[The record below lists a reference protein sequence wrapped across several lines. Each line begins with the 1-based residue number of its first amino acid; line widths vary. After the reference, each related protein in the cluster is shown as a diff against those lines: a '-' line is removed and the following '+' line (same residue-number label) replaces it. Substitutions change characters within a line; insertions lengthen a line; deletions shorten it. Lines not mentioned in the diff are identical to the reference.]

1 MDTTHLHTY
10 FTVNGQEIILAFKF
24 WTLATALVVTIGIAP
39 ANLAADG
46 FAGPYLAARQASSVY
61 DFGAAARY
69 YARANLADSSNTE
82 LMERA
87 AISFFALGEVERSAQ
102 FSELLEAAGQ
112 RESQISNLVL
122 ATSLS
127 ASGDWATLQARFDS
141 GQRSGPLTQELVQAW
156 VLSAQGDQQAANDVF
171 DALAKNK
178 SMQPFATYHK
188 ALSLIL
194 AGDDRQALTLL
205 QSDGARMLAI
215 GQRAVRLRAE
225 LLARLS
231 EREAA
236 LDLLTPATQGQTPDP
251 ESVALAAMIQSGK
264 PIALTEFQTP
274 QQGIAEVFFNLA
286 QALRNEAEPDL
297 LLLYARAAVHLDPTH
312 TNALL
317 ILAQVLEEL
326 KQYDLAV
333 AAYAQVP
340 PSNPLFT
347 AAEIGRADALQ
358 SAGKLELSID
368 VLQNLAQKRADN
380 DGVMSALGDALR
392 RADRFEDAAIAYS
405 RAIELTSPTEPSAWF
420 LYYVRAITYE
430 RTNQWPRAEA
440 DFRRALE
447 LNPGQPQALN
457 YLGYSLVQKQMKLDE
472 ALSMIQRAVAASPD
486 SGYIIDSLGWVLY
499 KLGRYDEAVPYMI
512 RAAELMPIDPVV
524 NDHLGDVL
532 WAVGREREARFQWN
546 RSLSFVNYG
555 SAAEQVDPERLRR
568 KLDVGL
574 DDVLAAEGSP
584 PLQRDTER

>member
-1 MDTTHLHTY
+1 M
-10 FTVNGQEIILAFKF
+10 AFRF
-24 WTLATALVVTIGIAP
+24 WTLTTAFVVAFGAAP

-61 DFGAAARY
+61 DFDAAARY
-69 YARANLADSSNTE
+69 YARANLADPSDIQ

-87 AISFFALGEVERSAQ
+87 AISFFALGEVARSAQ
-102 FSELLEAAGQ
+102 FSELLETAGQ
-112 RESQISNLVL
+112 RDSQISNLVL

-127 ASGDWATLQARFDS
+127 AQGDWATLQSRFGS
-141 GQRSGPLTQELVQAW
+141 GQRSGPLTQELMQAW
-156 VLSAQGDQQAANDVF
+156 VLSAQGNQAAANDVF
-171 DALAKNK
+171 DALAQNN
-178 SMQPFATYHK
+178 SMQPFAIYHK
-188 ALSLIL
+188 ALSLAL
-194 AGDDRQALTLL
+194 AGEDRQALTLL
-205 QSDGARMLAI
+205 QSDGARMLMLRPRAI
-215 GQRAVRLRAE
+215 RLRAE
-225 LLARLS
+225 LLGRLS
-231 EREAA
+231 ERQAA
-236 LDLLTPATQGQTPDP
+236 LELLNLATQGQTADP
-251 ESVALAAMIQSGK
+251 ASSALAALLKSGQS
-264 PIALTEFQTP
+264 IALTEFKTP

-312 TNALL
+312 TDALL
-317 ILAQVLEEL
+317 ILAQVLEDLE
-326 KQYDLAV
+326 QYDLAV
-333 AAYAQVP
+333 DAYAQVLP
-340 PSNPLFT
+340 TNPLYT

-358 SAGKLELSID
+358 SAGKLDLSID
-368 VLQNLAQKRADN
+368 VLQDLAQKSTDN
-380 DGVMSALGDALR
+380 HDVMSALGDALR
-392 RADRFEDAAIAYS
+392 RADRFEDSAIAYS
-405 RAIELTSPTEPSAWF
+405 RAIELTSPKDPSAWF
-420 LYYVRAITYE
+420 LYYVRAIAYE
-430 RTNQWPRAEA
+430 RTGQWPQAEA

-499 KLGRYDEAVPYMI
+499 KLGRYDEAVPYMV

-532 WAVGREREARFQWN
+532 WAVGREREARFQWR

-555 SAAEQVDPERLRR
+555 SAAEQVDPDRLRR

-574 DDVLAAEGSP
+574 DDVLANEGSP
-584 PLQRDTER
+584 PLQRDVEP

>member
-1 MDTTHLHTY
+1 MDTVPLHTY
-10 FTVNGQEIILAFKF
+10 FDGIKQEIILAFRF
-24 WTLATALVVTIGIAP
+24 WTLTTAFVVAFGAAP

-61 DFGAAARY
+61 DFDAAARY
-69 YARANLADSSNTE
+69 YARANLADPSDIQ

-87 AISFFALGEVERSAQ
+87 AISFFALGEVARSAQ

-112 RESQISNLVL
+112 RDSQISNLVL

-127 ASGDWATLQARFDS
+127 AQGDWETLQSRFGS
-141 GQRSGPLTQELVQAW
+141 GQRSGPLTQELMQAW
-156 VLSAQGDQQAANDVF
+156 VLSAQGNQAAANDVF
-171 DALAKNK
+171 DALAQNN
-178 SMQPFATYHK
+178 SMQPFAMYHK
-188 ALSLIL
+188 ALSLAL
-194 AGDDRQALTLL
+194 AGEDRQALTLL
-205 QSDGARMLAI
+205 QSDGARMLMLRPRAI
-215 GQRAVRLRAE
+215 RLRAE
-225 LLARLS
+225 LLGRLS
-231 EREAA
+231 ERQAA
-236 LDLLTPATQGQTPDP
+236 LELLSLATQGQNADP
-251 ESVALAAMIQSGK
+251 ASSTLAALLKSGQS
-264 PIALTEFQTP
+264 IALTEFKTP

-312 TNALL
+312 TDALL
-317 ILAQVLEEL
+317 ILAQVLEDLE
-326 KQYDLAV
+326 QYDLAV
-333 AAYAQVP
+333 DAYAQVLP
-340 PSNPLFT
+340 TNPLYT

-358 SAGKLELSID
+358 SAGKLDLSID

-392 RADRFEDAAIAYS
+392 RADRFEDSAIAYS
-405 RAIELTSPTEPSAWF
+405 RAIELTSPKDPSAWF

-457 YLGYSLVQKQMKLDE
+457 YLGYSLVQKQIKLDE

-499 KLGRYDEAVPYMI
+499 KLGRYDEAVPYMV

-532 WAVGREREARFQWN
+532 WAVGREREARFQWR

-555 SAAEQVDPERLRR
+555 IAAEQVDPDRLRR

-574 DDVLAAEGSP
+574 DDVLANEGSP
-584 PLQRDTER
+584 PLQRDVEP